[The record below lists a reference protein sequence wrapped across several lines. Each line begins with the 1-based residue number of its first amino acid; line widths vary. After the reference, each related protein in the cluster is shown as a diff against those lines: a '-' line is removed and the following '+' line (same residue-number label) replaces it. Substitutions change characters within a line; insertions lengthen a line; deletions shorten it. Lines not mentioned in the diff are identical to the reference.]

1 MVINLKIDDILEKY
15 FNINLKEYNKI
26 IHMFKLD
33 YNVTKIN
40 FYLYLLNNEKYNNSK
55 MEYLKK
61 LYLIMK
67 KLNLIYFLIIYELI

>member
-1 MVINLKIDDILEKY
+1 MVINLKIDDILEKD

-26 IHMFKLD
+26 RHMFKLD

-40 FYLYLLNNEKYNNSK
+40 FCIHLFNNEIYNDNK

-61 LYLIMK
+61 ILLNDK
-67 KLNLIYFLIIYELI
+67 KLNLIYFLIKYELL